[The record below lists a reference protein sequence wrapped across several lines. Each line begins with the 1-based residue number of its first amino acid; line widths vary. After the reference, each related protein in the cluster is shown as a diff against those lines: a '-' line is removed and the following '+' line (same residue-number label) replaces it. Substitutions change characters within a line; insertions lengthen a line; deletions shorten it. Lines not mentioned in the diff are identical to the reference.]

1 MAQLDCAKQLD
12 CFLSGCSTGD
22 LFKSTAVVH
31 ESNPVLRLSPSGP
44 LMTLPIN
51 KQNDVNSAHAFQ
63 DAILPGVSRT
73 FALTIPQ
80 LPSRLRHVVAN
91 AYLLCRIADT
101 IEDEASLPLD
111 RKEYYQD
118 LLAGVVAGR
127 GSAEVFAN
135 EFFPLL
141 SASTLPAE
149 RDLVRNTASILKV
162 TSGFSERQ
170 RTAIERCITIMCRG
184 MHRFQ
189 GAASRHGLHD
199 MRALD
204 DYCYHV
210 AGVVGEMLTDLFCD
224 YSPQIAERQP
234 QLRALAVSFGQGLQM
249 TNILKDVW
257 DDLERGVCWYP
268 RSVFARHQFDLS
280 ALSTENHGRDFAA
293 GLHELVTVAHGHLRN
308 ALTYTLLIPAGETG
322 IRRFCAWAIGMAV
335 LTLRKLEA
343 HPEFTNGS
351 QVKISHSAVAW
362 TTYLTRVGV
371 RSDRWLTMLFDLAA
385 RSLPAPADISL
396 AEADAMNTIRG
407 QLR

>member
-1 MAQLDCAKQLD
+1 
-12 CFLSGCSTGD
+12 
-22 LFKSTAVVH
+22 
-31 ESNPVLRLSPSGP
+31 
-44 LMTLPIN
+44 MTLPTN
-51 KQNDVNSAHAFQ
+51 KKDDVNAALAFQ
-63 DAILPGVSRT
+63 YAMLPGVSRT

-80 LPSRLRHVVAN
+80 LPLGLRHVVAN

-111 RKEYYQD
+111 RKEHYQD

-127 GSAEVFAN
+127 GSAEIFAN
-135 EFFPLL
+135 EICPLL
-141 SASTLPAE
+141 SHKTLPAE
-149 RDLVRNTASILKV
+149 RDLVRNIGKVLQV
-162 TSGFSERQ
+162 TSGFSAGQ

-189 GAASRHGLHD
+189 GAASRHGLRD

-224 YSPQIAERQP
+224 YSPQIAARHTEM
-234 QLRALAVSFGQGLQM
+234 RAFAVSFGQGLQM

-280 ALSTENHGRDFAA
+280 TLSSEHHGRDFAA

-308 ALTYTLLIPAGETG
+308 ALAYTLLIPATEPG
-322 IRRFCAWAIGMAV
+322 IRRFCSWAIGMAV
-335 LTLRKLEA
+335 LTLRKLEE
-343 HPEFTNGS
+343 HPDFVSGS

-362 TTYLTRVGV
+362 TMWLTRIGV

-385 RSLPAPADISL
+385 RSLPAAADISL
-396 AEADAMNTIRG
+396 AELSEMNTIRG